1 MAALIRAA
9 SRRLSQLVQPSSED
23 HRLTSPELEILE
35 EILDRGPM
43 DVTELRT
50 RLDSPKQSL
59 TRHLN
64 QLEEL
69 KLVVRALDSRDRRR
83 RLVTLTPEGDAFARE
98 ATHRRRIA
106 LRQAFLSAG
115 PEAATG
121 ARRVLQELL
130 RS

>member
-1 MAALIRAA
+1 MAALIRAS
-9 SRRLSQLVQPSSED
+9 SRRLSQLVQPAAGAY
-23 HRLTSPELEILE
+23 RLTPPELEILE

-50 RLDSPKQSL
+50 RLDYPKQSL
-59 TRHLN
+59 TRYLN

-69 KLVVRALDSRDRRR
+69 ELVTRLPDGRDKRR
-83 RLVTLTPEGDAFARE
+83 RLVTLTPSGDSFARE
-98 ATHRRRIA
+98 ATHRRRLA
-106 LRQAFLSAG
+106 LRQAFLVAG

-130 RS
+130 KS